1 MKGGICSRVI
11 LYADALV
18 RELQDV
24 LRKQKKNDFEN
35 EYITVELDE
44 EQFIIDTIC
53 HRKMHSDP
61 ECTHL
66 CLKLRR
72 PDSYGCGIIR

>member
-1 MKGGICSRVI
+1 MI

-24 LRKQKKNDFEN
+24 LKKQINDDFKSEC
-35 EYITVELDE
+35 ITVELDE
-44 EQFIIDTIC
+44 EQYIIDTIC

-61 ECTHL
+61 EYTHL
-66 CLKLRR
+66 CLKLKR